1 MDDQNLSD
9 GEYKL
14 RKLIIDAVL
23 YKLMNT
29 KSKFVIYD
37 LLDEISPLDNK
48 EGIPA
53 RNAMFYS
60 IKSLIKEGTII
71 VDYFDNIDSVEVVY
85 ED

>member
-1 MDDQNLSD
+1 MDDRNLSD

-53 RNAMFYS
+53 RNVIFYA

-71 VDYFDNIDSVEVVY
+71 VDYFDNVDSVEVVY